1 MGILTIN
8 TENSKVGISFQQN
21 VFEVDKTEMKHVS
34 PTAENPP
41 VHKVQKVHFGHDQA
55 NFTNRNNEI

>member
-8 TENSKVGISFQQN
+8 TENSKVGISLWQN

-34 PTAENPP
+34 PTAVEEPSSTQST
-41 VHKVQKVHFGHDQA
+41 KSTLWTWSSKFYKQKQ
-55 NFTNRNNEI
+55 

>member
-8 TENSKVGISFQQN
+8 TENSKVGISLWQN

-34 PTAENPP
+34 PTAVEPSSTQST
-41 VHKVQKVHFGHDQA
+41 KS
-55 NFTNRNNEI
+55 TL

>member
-8 TENSKVGISFQQN
+8 TENSKVGISLWQN

-34 PTAENPP
+34 TTAVEPSSTQST
-41 VHKVQKVHFGHDQA
+41 KSTLWTWSSKFYKQKQ
-55 NFTNRNNEI
+55 

>member
-8 TENSKVGISFQQN
+8 TENSKVGISLWQN

-34 PTAENPP
+34 PTAVEPSSTQST
-41 VHKVQKVHFGHDQA
+41 KSTLWTWSSKFYKQKQ
-55 NFTNRNNEI
+55 

>member
-8 TENSKVGISFQQN
+8 TENSKVGISLWQN

-34 PTAENPP
+34 LTALEISSTQST
-41 VHKVQKVHFGHDQA
+41 KSTLWTWSSKFYKQKQ
-55 NFTNRNNEI
+55 